1 MEAFV
6 INLKSELRYGSPS
19 DPSYVEYNRR
29 KGHYSM
35 TVDHMHRHCEL
46 YYLFGGERF
55 YFIKDR
61 AYQVQSGDL
70 VVIPAD
76 EVHKTTDTGVPNHE
90 RIVLYYDERYF
101 SQFDEE
107 EAELLR
113 SPFRGPRRVLRLAAP
128 ERLRVE
134 QLLYGMLREIQD
146 LQPGCSLP
154 IRHAAAELLLFAARH
169 ALGADAEAAEEAPS
183 PTAAKVTEIARYIA
197 AHYREPLTLGELSSR
212 FYLSPSYL
220 SRTFKRF
227 TGFGL
232 TEYVGITRIKEAQ
245 RLLRETDA
253 RITEIFEEVGFE
265 NLSHFEK
272 VFKTFSRLSPRG
284 YRSQFRQKR

>member
-1 MEAFV
+1 M
-6 INLKSELRYGSPS
+6 NLKSELRFGSPS
-19 DPSYVEYNRR
+19 DSSYVEYNRR

-35 TVDHMHRHCEL
+35 TADHMHRHCEL

-61 AYQVQSGDL
+61 AYHVQPGDL

-76 EVHKTTDTGVPNHE
+76 EVHKTTDTGIPNHE

-101 SQFDEE
+101 NQFDEE
-107 EAELLR
+107 EAELLL
-113 SPFRGPRRVLRLAAP
+113 SPFRGSRRVLRLAAP

-146 LQPGCSLP
+146 RQPGCSLP

-169 ALGADAEAAEEAPS
+169 ALGAESEAEAAEEAPS
-183 PTAAKVTEIARYIA
+183 PTAAKITEVARYIA
-197 AHYREPLTLGELSSR
+197 AHYREPLTLSGLSGR

-220 SRTFKRF
+220 SRSFKKF

-232 TEYVGITRIKEAQ
+232 TEYISITRIKEAQ

-253 RITEIFEEVGFE
+253 RITEISEEAGFE
-265 NLSHFEK
+265 NFSHFEK
-272 VFKTFSRLSPRG
+272 VFKTFARQSPRS
-284 YRSQFRQKR
+284 YRSQFRNKR